1 MAPGRNLV
9 INNLGAAELDE
20 LEDDDM
26 DDPDSLSVLDPEKAR
41 QVVRNQ

>member
-1 MAPGRNLV
+1 MAPGRTMV
-9 INNLGAAELDE
+9 INDLGSAELDE

-41 QVVRNQ
+41 

>member
-1 MAPGRNLV
+1 MAPGRTLV
-9 INNLGAAELDE
+9 INDLGAAELDE

-41 QVVRNQ
+41 

>member
-1 MAPGRNLV
+1 MAPGRSLI
-9 INNLGAAELDE
+9 INNDLGAVELDE

-41 QVVRNQ
+41 